1 MRIIGLTG
9 GIASGKST
17 VSQELKNLGAV
28 ILDAD
33 KIAWNLAEP
42 DKAIWQAYFD
52 RYGEAVIN
60 VDRTLN
66 RQAVADRVFSDEN
79 ELKWMNEMAHPLIK
93 EAIKKQIKIHLEK
106 DKKRNKET
114 DSELVLVLDVPLL
127 FESKWDV
134 LAEETWLVYTDHEHQ
149 VARLKSR
156 NNIDVEEA
164 ERRIAS
170 QMSMKDKLKLADVI
184 IPNMGTYEEL
194 IANVHQIWQKRVKT
208 I

>member
-60 VDRTLN
+60 ADRTLN